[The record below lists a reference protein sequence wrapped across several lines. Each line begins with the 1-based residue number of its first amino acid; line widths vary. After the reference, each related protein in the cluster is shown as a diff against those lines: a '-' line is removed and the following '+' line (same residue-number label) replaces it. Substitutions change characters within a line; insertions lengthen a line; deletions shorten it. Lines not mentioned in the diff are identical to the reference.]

1 MHKSFFFRKFAA
13 IMCACAYIWRV
24 CARITR
30 ALSARTMSMHAYC
43 AHVGDVV
50 PVGVNIHVNYK
61 LYDI

>member
-1 MHKSFFFRKFAA
+1 MCIFFCNFVALL
-13 IMCACAYIWRV
+13 CACAYMWRV

-30 ALSARTMSMHAYC
+30 ALLARTMSMHAHC